1 MMQII
6 AVVMTVDVA
15 WNSAGTDYG
24 HFWNCAAALNFLK
37 RPFLAV
43 VAQSDEVQKS
53 DEWFLCMVGELQIS
67 FEFAVMSVRSAISN
81 DAHRT
86 SCDVRYGAKI
96 RTKKLNDKRAFGGCL
111 GTRRRRRTWHAAK
124 SLGEPRAGFDPRISE
139 WGNPSARRSSSEYIG

>member
-1 MMQII
+1 MLHGILP
-6 AVVMTVDVA
+6 AWKCVVGVFRIGFGCCG
-15 WNSAGTDYG
+15 S
-24 HFWNCAAALNFLK
+24 
-37 RPFLAV
+37 FLAGCGGR
-43 VAQSDEVQKS
+43 ALFDDYESS

-81 DAHRT
+81 DEHRT
-86 SCDVRYGAKI
+86 LCDVRYGAKI